1 MNMYTIVFSHNR
13 TARLFTQC
21 HVHMPHSRLSP
32 GERTAEDM
40 NSFIS
45 KKQSSKFYI
54 TGSSYT
60 ASANTPTH
68 KHSQIQVGDQIKEK

>member
-32 GERTAEDM
+32 GERTAEDA
-40 NSFIS
+40 NS
-45 KKQSSKFYI
+45 KKQPSKFYI
-54 TGSSYT
+54 TGSGYT
-60 ASANTPTH
+60 APANTHT
-68 KHSQIQVGDQIKEK
+68 KAVRYTLEIKSRRKK